1 MRVAIIFI
9 STLMNVDL
17 GKCFSKIC
25 IFKAGQKKIKY
36 KILSVC
42 FDLLSP
48 SLLGSVYLHYTL
60 TRAPQRQEYLLDHRD
75 KFSFSLLTLA
85 MLLL

>member
-1 MRVAIIFI
+1 MRVAIIFL

-17 GKCFSKIC
+17 DKCLSKIC
-25 IFKAGQKKIKY
+25 ILRQDKKIKY

-48 SLLGSVYLHYTL
+48 SLMGSVYLHYTL
-60 TRAPQRQEYLLDHRD
+60 TRAPQRQEYLLDHTD
-75 KFSFSLLTLA
+75 QFSFSLLTLA
-85 MLLL
+85 MSLL